1 MFVSP
6 IVFFGWGDC
15 GVCSGIY
22 AKGHNSHLNL
32 YDFSTLRPS
41 FEADFLFLKFC
52 LKEKNNE
59 KNCVDIGDNFLFR
72 CSSGK

>member
-32 YDFSTLRPS
+32 YDLLTLRPS
-41 FEADFLFLKFC
+41 FEADFSFLNLRK
-52 LKEKNNE
+52 KGEE
-59 KNCVDIGDNFLFR
+59 
-72 CSSGK
+72 